1 MRSLGSCQA
10 GRHTAQTRTGH
21 FLGWD
26 QRSTT
31 AGGRHRAR
39 SRFPNEAQYI
49 SCFPWRHLF
58 PASPSSCSSSPA
70 AASEYV
76 PPASIPPGP
85 PIQPASAS
93 AYAASSSSAPPLPDS
108 PPEPPP
114 AYPDADDEHFD
125 HYGDRGAYDDEYDDN
140 FEQHDDVEQ
149 HDDARRRHDADPERR
164 GPETSAWDESFLEN
178 HEPYEGFDLPF
189 CEFSIHFRRCAQ
201 AAAHT

>member
-1 MRSLGSCQA
+1 MRLPATPLPRLS
-10 GRHTAQTRTGH
+10 
-21 FLGWD
+21 FLLLLL
-26 QRSTT
+26 
-31 AGGRHRAR
+31 A
-39 SRFPNEAQYI
+39 
-49 SCFPWRHLF
+49 HL
-58 PASPSSCSSSPA
+58 PLPPI

-85 PIQPASAS
+85 PIHLASAS
-93 AYAASSSSAPPLPDS
+93 AYAASSSSSPSSSSSSSSAPPLPDS

-125 HYGDRGAYDDEYDDN
+125 HYGDRGAYDDEYDD
-140 FEQHDDVEQ
+140 VE

-164 GPETSAWDESFLEN
+164 DPETSAWDESFLEN

-189 CEFSIHFRRCAQ
+189 CEFSIHFRRCAE